1 VSSQACD
8 RTKHRLSID
17 APVGDPPEKRIELLE
32 SALKFSELRCAKLQY
47 TIDDLLRRLYGPKTD
62 KVDPGQLA
70 LLTSEMDADRAI
82 AQAHQ
87 PQTTIAEK
95 ESSES
100 TTPKRKGGG
109 RHCAP
114 GHLPIEIV
122 RIDPPAAEILG
133 MRRIRDEITEE
144 IEYRPSQHF
153 RRHIIRGV
161 FVREDGEGA
170 PIIAALPPRVIPQA
184 SVGPGLIAHT
194 LVAKY
199 VDHCPLYRQEKIA
212 ARSGV
217 DLPRQ
222 KLGRWVEASAQLL
235 LTIHAQLAERV
246 RQSGYIQA
254 DETPVRVLDP
264 DRSGKAAQAYLWTYH
279 SPLNGAIVFDFNLS
293 RGRAS
298 PERFIPEGWAGSLQ
312 SDGYE
317 LYASLARER
326 PRVTRFGCLAHC
338 RRKVADAI
346 KTGDAA
352 AVPLLLEI
360 GKLYA
365 IEKSANERDLTDHQR
380 GCLRHAK
387 ARPILKNL
395 QRMFADAQKAALPK
409 SALGEAARY
418 AINQWPELSRYAK
431 AANGRIR
438 IDNNPVERGIR
449 PTKLGMRN
457 WMFIGHPNAGWRS
470 AVIYTIVGTCKLLN
484 INPENYLT
492 WVLPRLAAATTKTA
506 TGLLPHDY
514 ATLAL
519 H

>member
-1 VSSQACD
+1 LSVCTLRESSRSIIFFIVSVTVSPQASDC
-8 RTKHRLSID
+8 TKHRLPID
-17 APVGDPPEKRIELLE
+17 ASIGESLEKRIELLE
-32 SALKFSELRCAKLQY
+32 NALKFSELRCEKLQF

-62 KVDPGQLA
+62 KIDPAQLA
-70 LLTSEMDADRAI
+70 LLTSEMDADRVM
-82 AQAHQ
+82 AQVRQ
-87 PQTTIAEK
+87 QRTTTTET

-100 TTPKRKGGG
+100 SATKRKGGG
-109 RHCAP
+109 RSRAP
-114 GHLPIEIV
+114 AHLPIEII
-122 RIDPPAAEILG
+122 RIDPPAIELSG
-133 MRRIRDEITEE
+133 MSRIRDEITEE

-170 PIIAALPPRVIPQA
+170 PIIAPLPPRVIPQA
-184 SVGPGLIAHT
+184 GVGPGLIAHT

-217 DLPRQ
+217 ELPRQ
-222 KLGRWVEASAQLL
+222 KLGRWVESSAQLL
-235 LTIHAQLAERV
+235 LTIHEQLADRIREG
-246 RQSGYIQA
+246 GYIQA

-264 DRSGKAAQAYLWTYH
+264 DRSGKASQAYLWTYH
-279 SPLNGAIVFDFNLS
+279 SPLTNAIVFDFNLS

-317 LYASLARER
+317 LYASLAKGR

-346 KTGDAA
+346 KAGDAA

-365 IEKSANERDLTDHQR
+365 IEKDASARRLTDDRR
-380 GCLRHAK
+380 GYLRHAN

-395 QRMFADAQKAALPK
+395 QRMFADAQKSALPK
-409 SALGEAARY
+409 SALAEAARY
-418 AINQWPELSRYAK
+418 ATNQWPELSRYAK

-470 AVIYTIVGTCKLLN
+470 AVIYSIVGTCKLLN
-484 INPENYLT
+484 INPESYLT
-492 WVLPRLAAATTKTA
+492 
-506 TGLLPHDY
+506 
-514 ATLAL
+514 
-519 H
+519 